1 MDCVIL
7 LGRKKKGEMGRQ
19 PDIIGAGPL
28 WGNPGKHLIICFA
41 GYAVNSSIM
50 ADYSPSNENTTCQ
63 GN

>member
-1 MDCVIL
+1 MKWVDSQIL
-7 LGRKKKGEMGRQ
+7 LGRDLCGETLDKQ
-19 PDIIGAGPL
+19 
-28 WGNPGKHLIICFA
+28 LIICFA